1 MKKYAPL
8 ATLVAAVLLGAVLLV
23 VNMVNTP
30 GPPRTVAAPAAAAPD
45 RPTPARAAPA
55 DPAPVDP
62 PPVDPPPAAPPPAA
76 PVVLEKAYTGRSAGN
91 EVTVAIAVKDGR
103 AVAYVCDGR
112 KVEAWMEGAL
122 VGEQLSLRGAT
133 GGLSATVSDKATL
146 GSITVDGAE
155 WPFAAKGVAAPAG
168 LYEGRG
174 TLRGAAARVGWIVEE
189 DGNVTGLA
197 NSGGRISPAPVID
210 PAAPAAITV
219 DGNTITVTP
228 VRGTASVVAP

>member
-30 GPPRTVAAPAAAAPD
+30 GPPRAVAAPAAAAPNGPAPAD
-45 RPTPARAAPA
+45 PAPARAAPA
-55 DPAPVDP
+55 DPAPADP
-62 PPVDPPPAAPPPAA
+62 GPAAPPPAA
-76 PVVLEKAYTGRSAGN
+76 PVVAEKAYTGRSAGN

-112 KVEAWMEGAL
+112 KVEAWMEGTLA
-122 VGEQLSLRGAT
+122 GEQLSLQGT
-133 GGLSATVSDKATL
+133 TSSLSATVSDRATL
-146 GSITVDGAE
+146 GSITVDGTE

-174 TLRGAAARVGWIVEE
+174 TLRGVAARVGWIVED

-197 NSGGRISPAPVID
+197 NLAGRIRPAPVID
-210 PAAPAAITV
+210 PAAPRAITV
-219 DGNTITVTP
+219 DGNTVTVTP
-228 VRGTASVVAP
+228 VGGNASVVAP